1 MTTQAIHK
9 LPWPENLLR
18 RIFKDEDYDEWK
30 NQIPPDFEESFQYIL
45 EETLTERETY
55 ILYSFYRDRMRLR
68 EIGEHY
74 GIQAERCRQIREK
87 AIRKIWHPFRYRYLK
102 YGMAEIKKR
111 DMEPPKDIPI
121 MQQTIDELDLSVKTF
136 NCLKRA
142 NVQSVEDLTHVSR
155 LDLMKIRN
163 MGKQSIGEVE
173 RKLADKGLALRQDDE

>member
-1 MTTQAIHK
+1 MEVNQNEAW
-9 LPWPENLLR
+9 LYNFLC
-18 RIFKDEDYDEWK
+18 RIFDQEELQILKWNEPKELEAFLIYSVRDAYSEWEADIIMLHFMEQMPPEAIAKKMRRQKERIEEVIANAGDKLKD
-30 NQIPPDFEESFQYIL
+30 PL
-45 EETLTERETY
+45 
-55 ILYSFYRDRMRLR
+55 
-68 EIGEHY
+68 
-74 GIQAERCRQIREK
+74 
-87 AIRKIWHPFRYRYLK
+87 RYRYLK

-111 DMEPPKDIPI
+111 DMEPPKGIPI